1 MLGDRNLSG
10 ELGRADVVA
19 MCRAH
24 PVETASDGS
33 TVDVR
38 AACATLAGWDGRDGV
53 DSAGAVLW
61 GAYFDSLPQ
70 YGEPPGNG
78 EWWWTVPADPA
89 DPVGTPRGIDTAD
102 PRAQRALADTVRAF
116 AAQGLALGSTP
127 GGTMR
132 WAGVPLHGCDEQQ
145 GCFDVVDASTTA
157 GTSATDP
164 SPDNEA
170 FGSSFLMAV
179 ELTAHGPR
187 ASVLLTY
194 SESADA
200 GSPHHTDQTELFSRS
215 RWVAE
220 RFTEAEIRSD
230 PALRTTTVRG

>member
-24 PVETASDGS
+24 PVLTASDGNA
-33 TVDVR
+33 VDVR
-38 AACATLAGWDGRDGV
+38 AACATLAGWDGRGGV
-53 DSAGAVLW
+53 ASGGAVLW
-61 GAYFDSLPQ
+61 GAFFDALGRFSDD
-70 YGEPPGNG
+70 GGSG
-78 EWWWTVPADPA
+78 WWWAVPADPA
-89 DPVGTPRGIDTAD
+89 DPVGTPRGIDTAE
-102 PRAQRALADTVRAF
+102 PRVGWSLADTVEQF
-116 AAQGLALGSTP
+116 TAQGLALDATP
-127 GGTMR
+127 GDTMR
-132 WAGVPLHGCDEQQ
+132 WAGVPLHGCDDEQ
-145 GCFDVVDASTTA
+145 GCFDVVDASTTS

-187 ASVLLTY
+187 ASELVTY

-215 RWVAE
+215 RWVTE
-220 RFTEAEIRSD
+220 RFTEAAIRSD